1 MEHEALAQR
10 ELKEYLTQ
18 DPDYRRLAEL
28 QLKVSQTFRHRPQTL
43 CRL

>member
-10 ELKEYLTQ
+10 EFKEYLMQ

-28 QLKVSQTFRHRPQTL
+28 QAKVSLRHDQEPIQY
-43 CRL
+43 